1 MDGLRQYLAKQIDEE
16 SQGKSLFSKVV
27 AVLIGFSIALAIGLT
42 EQEYEHHLSQ
52 GLRTV
57 DYLIGIAFLAE
68 YLIRVWVAP
77 LQKEYS
83 RGIRG
88 AIEYART
95 PVALLD
101 LIALMP
107 LFVGAMGSEFYFLR
121 IARLLRIT
129 RVGRS
134 SRFKRSINHFN
145 YAIASKWQELQ
156 VAIVYSGVLLLSSS
170 TVMYLVEGAA
180 QPKFFGSIPRCL
192 WWSVSTISTVGY
204 GDAIPQ
210 TVLGKVVAGVT
221 ALLGIAVVAIPTG
234 ILASGFSESI
244 ARSKDQEES
253 TMDKDSP

>member
-1 MDGLRQYLAKQIDEE
+1 MQRVREFLSDQVDET
-16 SQGKSLFSKVV
+16 SHGRSLVSKVV

-52 GLRTV
+52 GLRTL

-129 RVGRS
+129 RAGRS
-134 SRFKRSINHFN
+134 SRFKKSINHFN

-180 QPKFFGSIPRCL
+180 QPRYFGSIPRCL

-210 TVLGKVVAGVT
+210 TVLGKMVAGVT

-234 ILASGFSESI
+234 ILASGFSESV